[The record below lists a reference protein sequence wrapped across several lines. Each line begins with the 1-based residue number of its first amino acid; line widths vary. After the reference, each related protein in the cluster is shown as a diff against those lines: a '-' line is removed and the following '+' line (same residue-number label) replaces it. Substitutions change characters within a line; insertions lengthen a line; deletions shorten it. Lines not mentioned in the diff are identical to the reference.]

1 MATHSDFQFDLTDW
15 SPGDDSLP
23 LQGEAQHAIGGLKD
37 QVQVLQAEV
46 AVLQRCLHDSID
58 LQKGILDHLIQ
69 QGGYCTCYA
78 PASSFSQLNTLL
90 GSGSIDGFKVSAS

>member
-1 MATHSDFQFDLTDW
+1 MATHPDFQFDLTDW

-37 QVQVLQAEV
+37 QVQVLQAEM

-69 QGGYCTCYA
+69 QGGVLYLLR
-78 PASSFSQLNTLL
+78 PSQFL
-90 GSGSIDGFKVSAS
+90 

>member
-1 MATHSDFQFDLTDW
+1 MATHPDFQFDLTDW

-46 AVLQRCLHDSID
+46 AVLQLVP
-58 LQKGILDHLIQ
+58 
-69 QGGYCTCYA
+69 T
-78 PASSFSQLNTLL
+78 
-90 GSGSIDGFKVSAS
+90 